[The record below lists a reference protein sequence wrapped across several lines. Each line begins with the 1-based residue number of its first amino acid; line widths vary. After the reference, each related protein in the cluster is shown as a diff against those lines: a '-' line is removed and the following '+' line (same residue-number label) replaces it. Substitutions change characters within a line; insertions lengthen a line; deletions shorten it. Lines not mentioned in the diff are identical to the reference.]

1 MESSTMSQPIEGGCQ
16 CGAARYEAT
25 AKPVS
30 AIHCYCRQ
38 CQHITGAGH
47 ASQFALPSGSVTVH
61 GKVSRYE
68 MKGRERQLCN
78 ECILPGLRQPQ
89 QSEGYPQFKSFHAAT
104 LDDPSLFE
112 PQRSVWTSQRPR
124 WDMIDETLPAK

>member
-1 MESSTMSQPIEGGCQ
+1 MSKPIEGGCL
-16 CGAARYEAT
+16 CGAVRYEAK
-25 AKPVS
+25 AKPIS
-30 AIHCYCRQ
+30 ALHCYCRQ

-47 ASQFALPSGSVTVH
+47 ASQFALPSSSVTIH

-68 MKGRERQLCN
+68 IKAESGNSVTSVFCSV
-78 ECILPGLRQPQ
+78 CGSPIYK

-112 PQRSVWTSQRPR
+112 PQQSVWTSQCQR
-124 WDMIDETLPAK
+124 WDLIDETLPAN